1 MAACCAH
8 TDDIHIHSVLTSF
21 YLSHDCFRQ
30 ARAQQNQG
38 KNTSEDTDLY
48 GHAFGFNV

>member
-8 TDDIHIHSVLTSF
+8 TDDIHIHPSLESF

-30 ARAQQNQG
+30 AHAQHQN
-38 KNTSEDTDLY
+38 KNTSEDADLY
-48 GHAFGFNV
+48 GHAFEFNL